1 MMTALAELPAPANVP
16 ANLVLA
22 TRFAAGLVA
31 NLLHPVHARPVLGDP
46 GSPASKRSPVYEPTP
61 RAVAQALLAVANL
74 PHDTSIAVVCLVEVR
89 AAREGMPAQVAQC
102 AE

>member
-31 NLLHPVHARPVLGDP
+31 NLLHPVHARPVLGNP
-46 GSPASKRSPVYEPTP
+46 GVP
-61 RAVAQALLAVANL
+61 RIKALA
-74 PHDTSIAVVCLVEVR
+74 
-89 AAREGMPAQVAQC
+89 GG
-102 AE
+102 